1 MNDASAAVRE
11 ICSNLY
17 TIGVPLPKTPLKMTN
32 AYLLRGK
39 DRDLLIDT
47 AFNDPMCLE
56 AMLAALADLQVDM
69 ARTDIFLTHLHSDHC
84 GLVQRLAAPSSRIF
98 VSEADGMVVR
108 QGQNAGFW
116 DAFKTFYIYTG
127 LQAGGHVTEVSQH
140 PGFAYAPEAAD
151 NYTHVGDGDVLEVG
165 DFRLRCVLTKGHTRG
180 HLCLYEPHLKVLFS
194 GDHILGSITP
204 NITQTGFDHDALGEF
219 LHSLDLVDGLDVD
232 VVLPGHRKAIEDSR
246 ARTAELRRHHERRLA
261 ETLDIVGDG
270 RVSAVDVARKMQ
282 WSLTIKDWDAYPPA
296 QKLFSAAEALA
307 HLHHLAMRGELTRE
321 EEDGI
326 VLFRR
331 AEGRGNGRNE

>member
-1 MNDASAAVRE
+1 MNDTSAVKE
-11 ICSNLY
+11 IRPNLY

-32 AYLLRGK
+32 AYLLLGK

-47 AFNDPMCLE
+47 AFNHPMCLE
-56 AMLAALADLQVDM
+56 AMQASLAELHVDM

-84 GLVQRLAAPSSRIF
+84 GLVQRLASPSTRIY
-98 VSEADGMVVR
+98 VSEADGVVVA

-116 DAFKTFYIYTG
+116 DAFTSFYHFTG
-127 LQAGGHVTEVSQH
+127 LQKGGHVTEVAQH

-151 NYTHVGDGDVLEVG
+151 NYTHVEDGRVLEVG

-180 HLCLYEPHLKVLFS
+180 HLCLYEPSLKILFS

-219 LHSLDLVDGLDVD
+219 LHSLDLVDSLDID
-232 VVLPGHRKAIEDSR
+232 CVLPGHRKAITDSR
-246 ARTAELRRHHERRLA
+246 ARTAELRRHHEHRLA

-270 RVSAVDVARKMQ
+270 RVDSVDVARKMQ
-282 WSLTIKDWDAYPPA
+282 WSLTIRNWDDYPPA
-296 QKLFSAAEALA
+296 QKLFSAGEALA
-307 HLHHLAMRGELTRE
+307 HLHHLAVRGELKSE

-326 VLFRR
+326 VYYRR
-331 AEGRGNGRNE
+331 ADGHVKGLP